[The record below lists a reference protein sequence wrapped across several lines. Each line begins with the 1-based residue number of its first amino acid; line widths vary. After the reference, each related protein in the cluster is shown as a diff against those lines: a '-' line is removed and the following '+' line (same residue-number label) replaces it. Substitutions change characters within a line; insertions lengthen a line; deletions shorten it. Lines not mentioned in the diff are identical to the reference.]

1 MENLEKELKI
11 LINEEL
17 PVESTIEG
25 FTWNVPNDP

>member
-17 PVESTIEG
+17 PQESTIEG